1 MRTALYTALVLVAA
15 TVGGFVLAKNKY
27 LPMQSNN
34 PIEAAVIYERF
45 RSVDMAKNAYA
56 LGCLQSFERVCSL
69 LKKGEASRCES
80 YSKSYCNDAS
90 VDYSLKLKMI
100 IQGPN

>member
-1 MRTALYTALVLVAA
+1 MRTALYTALVLAAA
-15 TVGGFVLAKNKY
+15 TVAGFILAKNKY
-27 LPMQSNN
+27 LPMQSSN
-34 PIEAAVIYERF
+34 PIELAVFHERI

-69 LKKGEASRCES
+69 LKKGEAGRCES

-90 VDYSLKLKMI
+90 VDYGLKLKMI
-100 IQGPN
+100 LQGPN